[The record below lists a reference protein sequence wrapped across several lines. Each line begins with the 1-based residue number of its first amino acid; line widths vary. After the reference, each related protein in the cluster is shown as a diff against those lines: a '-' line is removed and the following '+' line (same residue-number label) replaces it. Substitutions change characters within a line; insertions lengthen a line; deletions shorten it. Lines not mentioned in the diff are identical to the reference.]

1 MTVVELIDLE
11 SRGWDREL
19 IWQNFHHEDAEAILR
34 VPLRFRDIPDT
45 VVWSGEKSG
54 VYSVKSGYREA
65 QKAWRELNWA
75 ECSRGAV
82 GRKVWKTLWKLKLLN
97 KIKVFGW
104 RACSRILPTRVNLS
118 KKQIIADNRCEAC
131 KTEPKTEIHAL
142 WNCGVVQ
149 DIWAGC
155 SVRLQKCHVGLEDM
169 MQLWEELTVRLT
181 IDEFELFLVQ
191 TWLIWNQRNALI
203 HGKQM
208 QEPGILNR
216 RAEDYLAEF
225 RFAHSRLVTSPPS
238 SNPISWRPP
247 LPNRFKLNF
256 DAAMF
261 KEVDAS
267 RFGAIIRNER
277 GEVMAAFSGKGPSA
291 ACSEE
296 AEVLACRRA
305 VEFALECGFREM
317 VVEGDNQSV
326 MSALERKSCLF
337 SRVGHIL
344 QDVLCLLN
352 KFRWS
357 QVQFAKRSANTVA
370 HLLARHAK
378 SESHD
383 VIWLEES
390 PPLVVQALY
399 LDSISI

>member
-1 MTVVELIDLE
+1 
-11 SRGWDREL
+11 
-19 IWQNFHHEDAEAILR
+19 
-34 VPLRFRDIPDT
+34 
-45 VVWSGEKSG
+45 
-54 VYSVKSGYREA
+54 
-65 QKAWRELNWA
+65 
-75 ECSRGAV
+75 
-82 GRKVWKTLWKLKLLN
+82 
-97 KIKVFGW
+97 
-104 RACSRILPTRVNLS
+104 
-118 KKQIIADNRCEAC
+118 
-131 KTEPKTEIHAL
+131 
-142 WNCGVVQ
+142 
-149 DIWAGC
+149 
-155 SVRLQKCHVGLEDM
+155 
-169 MQLWEELTVRLT
+169 
-181 IDEFELFLVQ
+181 
-191 TWLIWNQRNALI
+191 
-203 HGKQM
+203 
-208 QEPGILNR
+208 
-216 RAEDYLAEF
+216 
-225 RFAHSRLVTSPPS
+225 
-238 SNPISWRPP
+238 
-247 LPNRFKLNF
+247 
-256 DAAMF
+256 MF
-261 KEVDAS
+261 KEEDAS
-267 RFGAIIRNER
+267 GFGAIIRNER
-277 GEVMAAFSGKGPSA
+277 GEVMAALSGKGPPA

-399 LDSISI
+399 LNSISI